1 MTQTL
6 LKIQGAGMPPVMLD
20 QCTQTLEAMPLGGLH
35 RTVNG
40 ELIYTGVPGR
50 MKYRTV
56 CSGTGNGTPGLDALK
71 RGDQV
76 TVHCIQRLWQ
86 EATGERTILS
96 RPAVVGT
103 VLVMDEN
110 RQAVAFT
117 MNSPSE
123 VAVTPPLSLPLYLSY
138 CPVLITRVGE
148 IKLKAREWDGGQE
161 WHLGMEEV

>member
-96 RPAVVGT
+96 RPAVVG
-103 VLVMDEN
+103 VFQGDPFASH
-110 RQAVAFT
+110 RAFSRFLRVFRKASYT
-117 MNSPSE
+117 SE
-123 VAVTPPLSLPLYLSY
+123 W
-138 CPVLITRVGE
+138 E
-148 IKLKAREWDGGQE
+148 
-161 WHLGMEEV
+161 